1 MRQKVHNL
9 QIGEIYSIEELIDEI
24 GSYKLETM
32 IKEGLI
38 FKNGIGTYEY
48 GG

>member
-1 MRQKVHNL
+1 MTNNL
-9 QIGEIYSIEELIDEI
+9 EIGGIYTIVQLIDKI
-24 GSYKLETM
+24 GSFKLETM

>member
-1 MRQKVHNL
+1 MNNL
-9 QIGEIYSIEELIDEI
+9 QIAETYSIEELIDKI
-24 GSYKLETM
+24 GSFKLETM

>member
-1 MRQKVHNL
+1 MKNNL
-9 QIGEIYSIEELIDEI
+9 EIGGIYTIEHLIDEI
-24 GSYKLETM
+24 GSFKLETM

>member
-1 MRQKVHNL
+1 MNMTTNL
-9 QIGEIYSIEELIDEI
+9 QIGETYTIEQLIDEI
-24 GSYKLETM
+24 GSFKLETL